1 MAKYQDTYLS
11 IDITS
16 FLYGAI
22 SGGIGAIASHPVD
35 TYKSIVQTNI
45 QENKKIPKFYN
56 IHIKELYRGLRPSIA
71 SIVLEKAVVLGVY
84 ANMKQYTNS
93 DAIAGGVSG
102 FFSSFP
108 VTICER
114 LKILKQIKMN
124 IITAYTP
131 KTNIITSM
139 KSYFSGLSITFTR
152 EVPGFAIYFSVYNKL
167 KGDGNL
173 SVIYNF
179 INGALAGTSAW
190 IFIYP
195 QDSIKTIIQG
205 SYKTDKKITDIAKNI
220 YANGGIRSFYKGF
233 HLCVIRACLLHGSVL
248 ATMEYINKLNL
259 IM

>member
-1 MAKYQDTYLS
+1 MSSFDAS
-11 IDITS
+11 S

-22 SGGIGAIASHPVD
+22 SGGIGAVTSHPVD

-45 QENKKIPKFYN
+45 QENKKIPQFYK
-56 IHIKELYRGLRPSIA
+56 IHIKELYRGLQPSIA

-84 ANMKQYTNS
+84 TNVKKYTNS
-93 DAIAGGVSG
+93 DIISGGVSG

-114 LKILKQIKMN
+114 LKILKQIKMKN
-124 IITAYTP
+124 INSYVP
-131 KTNIITSM
+131 KTNITSTV

-167 KGDGNL
+167 KGNGNL
-173 SVIYNF
+173 SIANNF
-179 INGALAGTSAW
+179 VNGALAGTSAW

-248 ATMEYINKLNL
+248 ATMEYINKLRN
-259 IM
+259 I